1 MNNPAQKSY
10 QLYIGGE
17 WVDASDGGT
26 LDVYCPANGE
36 QLSVIADA
44 HQGRRRPRGRRC
56 LGGVRNLEQDHE
68 GRARYYLEQGGR
80 PHRRE
85 RREARFVG
93 VAGQRQAHSRDAR
106 HRRGVLG
113 RSFPLL
119 RRRAA
124 GRYGRGRH
132 ASGQHDVTRAA
143 RAHRRRRSDRAVE
156 LPVPYGGLEAGPRAG
171 RRRLHGVQ
179 ALVHDLAYGARAG
192 EAHRGRHPGRRV
204 QRGHGPRLEVGS
216 VHPRQPEDQQA
227 GLHRFHRSGPR
238 CRSRSGRA
246 PYPGHAGAGR
256 QVRQHHLPRRQ
267 VGHDAG
273 RHPVGHPVQPGPGM
287 LRRQPHLRARGHLRQ
302 VRAGRVRGVRQGE
315 GWPALGG

>member
-17 WVDASDGGT
+17 WVDAS
-26 LDVYCPANGE
+26 E
-36 QLSVIADA
+36 
-44 HQGRRRPRGRRC
+44 GRRRPRGRRRME
-56 LGGVRNLEQDHE
+56 GVRNLEQDHE

-124 GRYGRGRH
+124 GRYGRGRP
-132 ASGQHDVTRAA
+132 ASGQHDVARAA
-143 RAHRRRRSDRAVE
+143 RAYRRRRPDRAVE
-156 LPVPYGGLEAGPRAG
+156 LPVPHGRLEAGSRAG
-171 RRRLHGVQ
+171 RRRLHGLQ
-179 ALVHDLAYGARAG
+179 ALVHDLAHGARACQ
-192 EAHRGRHPGRRV
+192 AHRRRHSGRRI

-216 VHPRQPEDQQA
+216 VHPRQSQDQQA
-227 GLHRFHRSGPR
+227 CLHRVD
-238 CRSRSGRA
+238 RSRSRRGPRGGRA
-246 PYPGHAGAGR
+246 PHPGHAGAGR
-256 QVRQHHLPRRQ
+256 QV
-267 VGHDAG
+267 
-273 RHPVGHPVQPGPGM
+273 
-287 LRRQPHLRARGHLRQ
+287 
-302 VRAGRVRGVRQGE
+302 GE
-315 GWPALGG
+315 PMPSGT